1 MPETDSELGAARF
14 QAIRDRSAGLPPAWQ
29 MSAPVSKIGVLALL
43 VVAVAGFAALIG
55 SLMVG

>member
-1 MPETDSELGAARF
+1 MPETDSDPGLARF
-14 QAIRDRSAGLPPAWQ
+14 QAIRDRGEGLPPAWQ
-29 MSAPVSKIGVLALL
+29 MSAPVSKIGILALL